1 MKKWAS
7 YYIRAALVA
16 GGLLAA
22 GQGAV
27 ADVLVPNGSFETPAL
42 SGAGAYQYNPPT
54 SLSQPWTFTG
64 NSGIA
69 SVAVPPAFGFNV
81 QSPPDGKQAAFIQ
94 DTFGVLSSVSQTVA
108 VSAAGSLSFFA
119 EGREYSLAGQN
130 DVNPLH
136 VFVDGVLLT
145 FGGSSLVS
153 PTTIHT
159 FTKYVSDQ
167 SLSVGSHLIVFQTAS
182 VQTGTPNPDHTT
194 FIDAVSVGGSAPAVP
209 EPSPMILAG
218 AAATLSGLGVF
229 FRKRKT
235 SVASA

>member
-42 SGAGAYQYNPPT
+42 SPAGSYQYTPAT
-54 SLSQPWTFTG
+54 TLTQPWTFTG
-64 NSGIA
+64 NSGITTA
-69 SVAVPPAFGFNV
+69 AAPPAFGFNM

-94 DTFGVLSSVSQTVA
+94 DTFGVLSSISQTISVG
-108 VSAAGSLSFFA
+108 AAGNLSFFA

-130 DVNPLH
+130 NVNPLN
-136 VFVDGVLLT
+136 VFLDGVLLT
-145 FGGSSLVS
+145 FGGSATVS

-159 FTKYVSDQ
+159 FTQYVSDQ
-167 SLSVGSHLIVFQTAS
+167 VLTAGSHLLVFQTAV

-194 FIDAVSVGGSAPAVP
+194 FIDAVSVAASTSVP

-235 SVASA
+235 VSA